1 MYHSRQP
8 AQVFILLETIFGA
21 FDEIA
26 KKRRIF
32 KVETVVS
39 MRYVVPCPCSL
50 LSSSLALPGMAI
62 LCFASLTYHLS
73 DNTLFLF
80 ETRVIAMWP

>member
-1 MYHSRQP
+1 LYSRQP

-32 KVETVVS
+32 KVETVGDCYVAVAGLPERRRVS
-39 MRYVVPCPCSL
+39 ESTEDVTIQAPSNVR
-50 LSSSLALPGMAI
+50 
-62 LCFASLTYHLS
+62 H
-73 DNTLFLF
+73 
-80 ETRVIAMWP
+80 ETREGSCSGHGQVCS

>member
-32 KVETVVS
+32 KVETVV
-39 MRYVVPCPCSL
+39 RIHFVAPCVVARRC
-50 LSSSLALPGMAI
+50 
-62 LCFASLTYHLS
+62 
-73 DNTLFLF
+73 
-80 ETRVIAMWP
+80 RRR